1 MLRSISIELFLSRE
15 IFTKQLFFVEL
26 RMSGL
31 TCSLRIIEFLNG
43 LGVSSFDS
51 YYTYMPTFRTQM

>member
-15 IFTKQLFFVEL
+15 IFTKQLFFEL

-31 TCSLRIIEFLNG
+31 TTCSLRIIEFLNG